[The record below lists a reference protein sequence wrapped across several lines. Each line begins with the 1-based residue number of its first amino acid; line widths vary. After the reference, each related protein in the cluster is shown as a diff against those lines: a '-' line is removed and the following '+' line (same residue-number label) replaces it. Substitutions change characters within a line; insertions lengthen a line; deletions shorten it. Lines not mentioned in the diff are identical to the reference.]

1 MAPQRRRGSVV
12 RDYEIFEAGDVTLQ
26 SGVVLPATRLAY
38 CTHGRL
44 NAARDN
50 AIVFPTHYSGTH
62 NNNAWLIGPGMALD
76 PERYF
81 VVVPNMLGNGLS
93 SSPSNTAAPHDGPR
107 FPLATVRD
115 NVLLQHRL
123 VTERLGITTLA
134 LVTGHSMGAQQA
146 FQWGALFPD
155 MVRRLAPF
163 CGSARTSR
171 HNWLFLEG
179 CKAALLADATFCA
192 GDYTAPP
199 VCGIRAFA
207 RVYAG
212 WAWSQT
218 FFRER
223 LDAERL
229 GQPSLE
235 AFLTELW
242 EPSFLSH
249 DANDL
254 LAMLAT
260 WQAADISADPR
271 FGGDLSRALVAI
283 TAKAVVMPCHTDL
296 YFPPEDSEIEVGH
309 MPNAELWVIPSVW
322 GHMAGGGVNPEDVMF
337 INGALTALLTA

>member
-1 MAPQRRRGSVV
+1 MTS
-12 RDYEIFEAGDVTLQ
+12 YEIFEAGDFALE
-26 SGVVLPATRLAY
+26 SGSILPAVQLAY
-38 CTHGRL
+38 RTHGRL

-62 NNNAWLIGPGMALD
+62 DSNAWLIGPGMALD

-81 VVVPNMLGNGLS
+81 IIVPNMLGNGLS
-93 SSPSNTAAPHDGPR
+93 SSPSNTPAPYDGPR
-107 FPLATVRD
+107 FPLVTVRD

-123 VTERLGITTLA
+123 VTKCFGITTLA

-155 MVRRLAPF
+155 MVQRLAPF

-179 CKAALLADATFCA
+179 CKAALLVDATFCA

-199 VCGIRAFA
+199 VRGIRAFA

-223 LDAERL
+223 LDVERL

-235 AFLTELW
+235 AFLTNLW

-271 FGGDLSRALVAI
+271 FAGDVCRALAAI
-283 TAKAVVMPCHTDL
+283 TAKAVVMPSRTDL
-296 YFPPEDSEIEVGH
+296 YFPPEDSEIEVAQ
-309 MPNAELWVIPSVW
+309 MPNAELRVIPSVW
-322 GHMAGGGVNPEDVMF
+322 GHMAGGGINSDDTLF
-337 INGALTALLTA
+337 INRALTALLAA